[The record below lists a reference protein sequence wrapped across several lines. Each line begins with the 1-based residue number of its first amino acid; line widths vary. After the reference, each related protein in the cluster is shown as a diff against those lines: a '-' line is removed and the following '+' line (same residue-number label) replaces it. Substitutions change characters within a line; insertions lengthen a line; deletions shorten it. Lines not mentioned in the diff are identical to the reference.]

1 MHLVSRSKPLFL
13 VTDPFIDAKV
23 FPYFHKAVKGEMHLP
38 EKSPHR
44 PGSIFKSGP

>member
-1 MHLVSRSKPLFL
+1 MSRPKHLSP

-23 FPYFHKAVKGEMHLP
+23 FPALTQAVKVEMHLP

-44 PGSIFKSGP
+44 PGSIFNSGP